1 MKKRTN
7 RQYAQ
12 ILYNALDGIKEKERE
27 EVLKNFIAL
36 LAHERK
42 LTHAEKI
49 IAEFIDFS
57 KQKEGIE
64 NIKITVAREI
74 SNRTLEEIKNNFGS
88 KVEAKVEVNED
99 ILGGIIIE
107 TKDKI
112 LDGSLK
118 TQLKNLKT
126 QLA

>member
-12 ILYNALDGIKEKERE
+12 ILYSALDGVKEKGRE
-27 EVLKNFIAL
+27 EVLKNFVAL
-36 LAHERK
+36 LVRERK

-49 IAEFIDFS
+49 IAEFVDFS

-74 SNRTLEEIKNNFGS
+74 NNRTLEEIKKNFGS
-88 KVEAKVEVNED
+88 KVEAKVEVDEN
-99 ILGGIIIE
+99 ILGGIIVE

-118 TQLKNLKT
+118 TQLKNLKIK
-126 QLA
+126 LA